1 MELPALPTQKI
12 VVSMEKDSGLRIAF
26 LGTGAQGASI
36 AADFALAGLDVT
48 FIDQWPDHVEAIR
61 KNGITVNLPTR
72 TINAKVP
79 ALHLCQIAE
88 IRQPFDVIFLVV
100 KAYDTKWACEL
111 IKPVL
116 ATNGLVVGL
125 QNGMTHEDI
134 AGIVGRE
141 RTIGAVIEIASN
153 MWVPGVTNRQNDH
166 DESWF
171 ALGALDAKTQP
182 RVDSIAKLLR
192 SSGRVEVMDD
202 IHSAKWMKLVV
213 NAAELI
219 PSAIV
224 NLPLNDAARF
234 PGMLEVMRLAGY
246 EAMQAAQADG
256 AKIIPIIG
264 MPPITT
270 NHPERYVDQIFD
282 EVLRTFSK
290 PDTLVTS
297 LQDWRKG
304 RRAEVQE
311 VNGWVV
317 DVLKSHGRDAPMNRL
332 VVETGFE
339 IEAGK
344 REASPENAK
353 LMIETYKSLV
363 KP

>member
-1 MELPALPTQKI
+1 MGWNTQK
-12 VVSMEKDSGLRIAF
+12 GPRIAF

-36 AADFALAGLDVT
+36 AADFAAAGLDVT
-48 FIDQWPDHVEAIR
+48 FIDQWPAHIEAIR
-61 KNGITVNLPTR
+61 ERGITVNLPKR
-72 TINAKVP
+72 SFNAKVN
-79 ALHLCQIAE
+79 ALHLCQVAE
-88 IRQPFDVIFLVV
+88 IREPFDIVFLVV
-100 KAYDTKWACEL
+100 KAYDTKWATEL

-116 ATNGLVVGL
+116 AKDGFVVGL

-134 AGIVGRE
+134 ATIVGRE

-153 MWVPGVTNRQNDH
+153 MWVPAVTNRQNDK

-171 ALGALDAKTQP
+171 ALGALDPKMQR
-182 RVDSIAKLLR
+182 RVEDVAKLLR
-192 SSGRVEVMDD
+192 HSGRVEGTQN
-202 IHSAKWMKLVV
+202 IRSAKWMKLVV

-246 EAMQAAQADG
+246 EAMQAALLDG
-256 AKIIPIIG
+256 AEIMPIIG
-264 MPPITT
+264 MPPVTT
-270 NHPERYVDQIFD
+270 NHPERYVDAIFD
-282 EVLRTFSK
+282 EVLKTFSK

-317 DVLKSHGRDAPMNRL
+317 DTLKSHGRQHL
-332 VVETGFE
+332 
-339 IEAGK
+339 
-344 REASPENAK
+344 
-353 LMIETYKSLV
+353 
-363 KP
+363 